1 MQDCV
6 DRQSDRVFVGFG
18 FQKLADL
25 RIREGSVAAGDEMIP
40 VVQNASAIS
49 IANFLQLFLTKSF
62 SDADRASLK
71 ELYALPSVPL
81 DWKQYFRE
89 RSGV

>member
-1 MQDCV
+1 V
-6 DRQSDRVFVGFG
+6 R
-18 FQKLADL
+18 
-25 RIREGSVAAGDEMIP
+25 
-40 VVQNASAIS
+40 NASAIS
-49 IANFLQLFLTKSF
+49 IADFLRLFLTKSF